1 MTGIAGLAGF
11 LIVGGLAL
19 AFSGIRPSPV
29 REKTSTR
36 MRAPGVGRER
46 LIAIAVGAA
55 IGLVLTRW
63 PAAAIT
69 GGIIGGL
76 IPLGKRKVD
85 DATRAEAIALWA
97 EMLRDSVGSA
107 RGVESVLVGTASA
120 APAPIRAE
128 VQQAAA
134 RLPYDDFE
142 DVMEALAEDLAH
154 PIGDLVVSA
163 MRLAARGGG
172 RQLRDVLSNLAAAA
186 HAEAESHRRTAVAR
200 QQPRSTMRTVIG
212 AVALFSGIIFLT
224 ASEWMEAYSTFE
236 GQVVLLFVAAWF
248 AGGVYWMSRM
258 GRTPPVE
265 RFFARRPEL

>member
-1 MTGIAGLAGF
+1 MTGLAGLAGF
-11 LIVGGLAL
+11 LIVGGLVV
-19 AFSGIRPSPV
+19 AFSGAQRRPVPPKRDWRTAGPRV
-29 REKTSTR
+29 
-36 MRAPGVGRER
+36 ARER
-46 LIAIAVGAA
+46 LIAVAVGA
-55 IGLVLTRW
+55 GLGLLLTRW

-76 IPLGKRKVD
+76 IPLGKKKAN

-107 RGVESVLVGTASA
+107 RGVESVLVGTSAA
-120 APAPIRAE
+120 APATIRPA
-128 VQQAAA
+128 VQTAAA
-134 RLPYDDFE
+134 RLPYDNFE
-142 DVMEALAEDLAH
+142 KVMEQLADDLAH

-172 RQLRDVLSNLAAAA
+172 RQLREVLANLASAA
-186 HAEAESHRRTAVAR
+186 HAEAESHRRTDVAR

-212 AVALFSGIIFLT
+212 AVGLFSGIIFLT
-224 ASEWMEAYSTFE
+224 AGEWMEAYSAFE

-248 AGGVYWMSRM
+248 AGGVYWMARM